1 MKKNVAAFAILAVV
15 SNAYAFNES
24 DAAKLVK
31 SDSQTVAC
39 QLEDTQYEAV
49 KVSGK
54 PGETE
59 EWADKYVVLWNGDFG
74 CAGGNGTV
82 VPNLTVVEIHG
93 FSTPVVLPDYKTPE
107 LPLVEIDKFSG
118 KDGSITIGGVGYGDK
133 DQQHAPTKRFSFT
146 LKLGKNGFIKQ

>member
-1 MKKNVAAFAILAVV
+1 MKKNFAALVILSVF

-31 SDSQTVAC
+31 SYSQTVAC
-39 QLEDTQYEAV
+39 QLEETKYKAV

-59 EWADKYVVLWNGDFG
+59 EWTDQYVVLWDGDFG

-82 VPNLTVVEIHG
+82 VPNLTVVEVHG

-107 LPLVEIDKFSG
+107 LPLVQIDKFSG
-118 KDGSITIGGVGYGDK
+118 KDGSITLGGLGYGDK
-133 DQQHAPTKRFSFT
+133 DQQHEPTKRLSFT
-146 LKLGKNGFIKQ
+146 LKLGKSGFIKQ